1 MALLEEVTV
10 ADFAMVQVD
19 SRLQYVMNCQQ
30 IQRLEQLIA

>member
-10 ADFAMVQVD
+10 ADFTMVQVD
-19 SRLQYVMNCQQ
+19 YRLQYVMNCQQ